1 MTSRP
6 DPDELLRRVHAE
18 ERKKMRGRLTIF
30 FGAAPGVGKTFA
42 MLEQASFLRDVERLD
57 VVAGI
62 VETHGRF
69 ETTTLLAGFERSPR
83 RKVAYKGTILEE
95 FDLDAALA
103 RKPSLLLVD
112 ELAHTNAE
120 GARHAKRW
128 QDVEELLEARIDVYT
143 TLNVQHVES
152 LNDVVAQITG
162 VVVRETVPDSVIDG
176 ADEIKLVDLPPDA
189 LLERL
194 RQGKVYLPA
203 QAERALENFFQK
215 GNLIALRELVLR
227 KTAERVD
234 ADMQAWRREHAI
246 EKTWAAS
253 DRLVVCIGPSPY
265 SANLLRVGRR
275 MASGLRVRWF
285 AVNVETAA
293 TLRFGA
299 ADRARISQNLRL
311 AEQLGA
317 ETVTLTG
324 QRPAEEILRFARE
337 QNVTKI
343 VVGKPRTVRLRDR
356 FGSSFMDELI
366 LGSGDIDIYATV
378 GQADEVEPVT
388 AVPARPPKQ
397 DVRAYFAAVGGVTVA
412 TVVAYAVFGRH
423 ELADVVMIYLLAIIG
438 VSMRFGFRASVLT
451 GILSFLAFDFFF
463 VQPYL
468 TFTVSDL
475 RHVVTFAVMLLVG
488 VVIAGL
494 TQRVRDQAEVA
505 RRSERRIALL
515 YAMSRE
521 LSRMEGQNAIANAA
535 ARHLEQVFESR
546 IAILGGER
554 DSAVRIEYATAGFVP
569 PLDKEDGVARWVLSH
584 RKEAGIG
591 TTTLSGSS
599 GFYVPLIA
607 PGAEATA
614 FGVLALYPEE
624 PQRFEDPEQR
634 RLADAFAT
642 QIASSLERARLAEET
657 ERARMQVETEQLRS
671 TLLSS
676 VSHDLRTPLA
686 VMKGAASTLVADD
699 LHLTPAVRR
708 DLNIALLEETERLD
722 RQVRNLLDMTR
733 LESGAVRVKKEW
745 YSLQE
750 IVGATWSRMESRL
763 AARPVTVSVDA
774 ELLVP
779 MDNVLI
785 EQVLVNLF
793 ENAAKYTPAG
803 TAIEVSAKSADD
815 EIVVE
820 VADRGPGIP
829 ADERERVFDK
839 FHRGPSE
846 RTKGGVGLGLT
857 ICRAVVIAHGGRIW
871 VEDREGGGA
880 SFKFALPLEGEPPP
894 LTGLPEITERSGE
907 TESGRRAQERTS
919 AT

>member
-1 MTSRP
+1 M
-6 DPDELLRRVHAE
+6 
-18 ERKKMRGRLTIF
+18 
-30 FGAAPGVGKTFA
+30 
-42 MLEQASFLRDVERLD
+42 
-57 VVAGI
+57 
-62 VETHGRF
+62 
-69 ETTTLLAGFERSPR
+69 
-83 RKVAYKGTILEE
+83 
-95 FDLDAALA
+95 
-103 RKPSLLLVD
+103 
-112 ELAHTNAE
+112 
-120 GARHAKRW
+120 
-128 QDVEELLEARIDVYT
+128 
-143 TLNVQHVES
+143 QHVES

-162 VVVRETVPDSVIDG
+162 VIVRETVPDAVIDA

-194 RQGKVYLPA
+194 REGKVYLPA

-234 ADMQAWRREHAI
+234 ADMQEWRREHGI
-246 EKTWAAS
+246 ETTWAAS
-253 DRLVVCIGPSPY
+253 DRLLVAIGASPY

-275 MASGLRVRWF
+275 MASGLRARWF
-285 AVNVETAA
+285 AVNVETPG
-293 TLRFGA
+293 TLRLGP

-324 QRPAEEILRFARE
+324 ERPAEEILRFARE

-343 VVGKPRTVRLRDR
+343 VVGKPRHVRLRDR
-356 FGSSFMDELI
+356 LGTSFMDELI

-378 GQADEVEPVT
+378 GQPEKAELVT
-388 AVPARPPKQ
+388 PIRAVPPKQ
-397 DVRAYFAAVGGVTVA
+397 DARGYVAAVGAVALA
-412 TVVAYAVFGRH
+412 TVVAYVLFGRQ

-438 VSMRFGFRASVLT
+438 VSMRFGFRASVST
-451 GILSFLAFDFFF
+451 GVLSVLAFDFFF

-488 VVIAGL
+488 IVIAVL

-505 RRSERRIALL
+505 RRSERRTSVL

-521 LSRMEGQNAIANAA
+521 LSRMEGPSAILNVA
-535 ARHLEQVFESR
+535 ARHVEQVFESR
-546 IAILGGER
+546 VAILVGER
-554 DSAVRIEYATAGFVP
+554 NGGVRIEYTTAGFVP

-584 RKEAGIG
+584 RKEAGLG
-591 TTTLSGSS
+591 TTTLAGSS
-599 GFYVPLIA
+599 GFYVPLVA
-607 PGAEATA
+607 PGAEATVM
-614 FGVLALYPEE
+614 GVLALYPEE
-624 PQRFEDPEQR
+624 PRRFEDPEQQ

-642 QIASSLERARLAEET
+642 QIATSLERARLAEET
-657 ERARMQVETEQLRS
+657 ERARVQVETEQLRS

-699 LHLTPAVRR
+699 AQLSPAVRK

-733 LESGAVRVKKEW
+733 LESGAVRLKKEW

-763 AARPVTVSVDA
+763 GARPVSVSVAA

-779 MDNVLI
+779 VDNVLI
-785 EQVLVNLF
+785 EQVLVNLL
-793 ENAAKYTPAG
+793 ENAAKYTPPG
-803 TAIEVSAKSADD
+803 TPIDVAAQRVDD

-829 ADERERVFDK
+829 DDEQERIFDK

-857 ICRAVVIAHGGRIW
+857 ICRAVVVAHGGRIW
-871 VEDREGGGA
+871 VENRGGGGA
-880 SFKFALPLEGEPPP
+880 SFKFALPLGGEPPP
-894 LTGLPEITERSGE
+894 LAKLPEIGERSGE
-907 TESGRRAQERTS
+907 TDSDPRVREGMSS
-919 AT
+919 P

>member
-1 MTSRP
+1 MNSRP
-6 DPDELLRRVHAE
+6 DPDELLRRVQSE
-18 ERKKMRGRLTIF
+18 ERKKNRGRLTIF

-42 MLEQASFLRDVERLD
+42 MLEQAGFLRDVERLD
-57 VVAGI
+57 VVAGV

-69 ETTTLLAGFERSPR
+69 ETTTLLAGFERLAR
-83 RKVAYKGTILEE
+83 RKVTYKGTTLEE
-95 FDLDAALA
+95 FDLDGALA
-103 RKPSLLLVD
+103 RKPRLLLVD

-120 GARHAKRW
+120 DSRHAQRW
-128 QDVEELLEARIDVYT
+128 QDVQELLEAHIDVYT

-162 VVVRETVPDSVIDG
+162 VVVRETVPDAVIDA

-194 RQGKVYLPA
+194 REGKVYLPA

-215 GNLIALRELVLR
+215 GNLIALRELALR

-253 DRLVVCIGPSPY
+253 DRLLVCIGPSPY

-275 MASGLRVRWF
+275 MATSLRAQWF
-285 AVNVETAA
+285 AVNVETPA
-293 TLRFGA
+293 TLRLGA
-299 ADRARISQNLRL
+299 TDRARISQNLRL

-324 QRPAEEILRFARE
+324 EKPAEEILHFARDR
-337 QNVTKI
+337 NVTKI
-343 VVGKPRTVRLRDR
+343 VVGKPRTSRWRDR
-356 FGSSFMDELI
+356 FGASFVDELI
-366 LGSGDIDIYATV
+366 IGSGDIDIYATV
-378 GQADEVEPVT
+378 GEPEKEES
-388 AVPARPPKQ
+388 AAP
-397 DVRAYFAAVGGVTVA
+397 VRAHPRRHEPRAYLAAVGAVVLA
-412 TVVAYAVFGRH
+412 TVVAYALLGRR
-423 ELADVVMIYLLAIIG
+423 ELADVAMIYLLAIIG

-451 GILSFLAFDFFF
+451 SVLSVLAFDFFF

-468 TFTVSDL
+468 TFTVADL
-475 RHVVTFAVMLLVG
+475 RHIVTFAVMLLVG

-505 RRSERRIALL
+505 RRSERRTSVL

-521 LSRMEGQNAIANAA
+521 LSRVEGLGPIMNVAG
-535 ARHLEQVFESR
+535 RHVEQVFESR
-546 IAILGGER
+546 VAILGSERSGE
-554 DSAVRIEYATAGFVP
+554 VRIDYATLGFAP
-569 PLDKEDGVARWVLSH
+569 PLDKEGGVARWVLTH
-584 RKEAGIG
+584 QRQAGLG
-591 TTTLSGSS
+591 TSTLSGSR
-599 GFYVPLIA
+599 GFYVPLIS
-607 PGAEATA
+607 PGADGSAM
-614 FGVLALYPEE
+614 GVLALYPEE
-624 PQRFEDPEQR
+624 PHRFDDPEQQ

-642 QIASSLERARLAEET
+642 QIATALERARLADET
-657 ERARMQVETEQLRS
+657 ERVRVQVEAEQLRS

-699 LHLTPAVRR
+699 AKLTPTVRK
-708 DLNIALLEETERLD
+708 DLHTAILEEAERLD

-733 LESGAVRVKKEW
+733 LESGAVRLKKEW
-745 YSLQE
+745 YPLQE

-763 AARPVTVSVDA
+763 GTRTVTIRVDA
-774 ELLVP
+774 ELLAPV
-779 MDNVLI
+779 DNVLI
-785 EQVLVNLF
+785 EQVLVNLL

-803 TAIEVSAKSADD
+803 TPIDVSASRAGT

-829 ADERERVFDK
+829 DDEHERIFDK

-857 ICRAVVIAHGGRIW
+857 ICRAIVVAHGGRIW
-871 VEDREGGGA
+871 IEDRPGGGA
-880 SFKFALPLEGEPPP
+880 AFKFVLPLEGQPPIAK
-894 LTGLPEITERSGE
+894 LPEITEHSSE
-907 TESGRRAQERTS
+907 AESDGGPREGAPS
-919 AT
+919 P